1 MLNRKMGPGQK
12 YTQKQMFREE
22 IESPFR
28 KTRLFLVPALA
39 ASAALGAFIRFFG
52 LLLSVFYYHNAPE
65 FLSFCFSPYPVA
77 LPSSLSLFRCT
88 AAGLVL
94 LLRRRESQDM
104 TLERRYVGETVSARV
119 IGRGA
124 ARKRMCVCVKGE
136 GRREAERECKF
147 NTKMLDC

>member
-39 ASAALGAFIRFFG
+39 ASAALGAFIRFFI
-52 LLLSVFYYHNAPE
+52 LLSVFYYHNAHE
-65 FLSFCFSPYPVA
+65 FLSLCFSQYLVA
-77 LPSSLSLFRCT
+77 LPSSLSLFRCN
-88 AAGLVL
+88 AVGLVL
-94 LLRRRESQDM
+94 LLRRRGSQDM
-104 TLERRYVGETVSARV
+104 TLERRYVGETVCARV
-119 IGRGA
+119 TGREA
-124 ARKRMCVCVKGE
+124 ARKRMCVCVKAE
-136 GRREAERECKF
+136 GRREAERQCKF

>member
-1 MLNRKMGPGQK
+1 MLNRKMGK
-12 YTQKQMFREE
+12 YTQKQLFREE

-39 ASAALGAFIRFFG
+39 ASAALGAFIRFII
-52 LLLSVFYYHNAPE
+52 LLLPVFYYHNE

-104 TLERRYVGETVSARV
+104 TLERRYVGETVCARV

-124 ARKRMCVCVKGE
+124 ARKRMCVCVKAE
-136 GRREAERECKF
+136 GRREAERQCKF